1 MKKTRIIYAL
11 LPVAL
16 LLSGCNKQ
24 ELNPDI
30 PEVDGK
36 LSINVVESGFKAV
49 FDETASATKWTATD
63 KFGIFHQYGYEK
75 ESSVVYAANDT
86 QQSFKIKEIKE
97 DATTIESE
105 DTFVWAEP
113 MDGTTVTGYRFRLY
127 YPYDSKTTGIA
138 SVSGTLPGSQAYDME
153 AESWDVSKY
162 DFMYSDPVDIVTKE
176 SEIAFGELN
185 HAFSILRVELN
196 NDGKKA
202 YEVTSATLESEAG
215 KTIAGGF
222 AADLGDGKL
231 TFTNSLSAITTTVS
245 NGSIESGEKKSL
257 RFMLNA
263 SGIEGTVLRL
273 TVTAG
278 DGSVKQVRF
287 VGKDIQAG
295 AMAAKPVDVSSL
307 KNIWCDIE
315 GKGQVLFTTED
326 IADEGKPLEKRQA
339 YWKTIGQ
346 IYSDNAPTVWAEFVQ
361 NPSNTGFANQPVFS
375 FGKKAN
381 QAFVI
386 KSIFTGDALLFHIP
400 AKSIVTSKYLSF
412 SANGYISGT
421 AGAYYLVEYSAD
433 GGTTWKMADTGMEV
447 KKSNSPLKADSNY
460 YFLDAD
466 GKEAKDN
473 KALEVKCS
481 FDSEIKE
488 QEVLLRLTCV
498 DGTITP
504 NYWKEGETYEK
515 YLTEP
520 AASEFSL
527 GGPKDGKGIA
537 ISLQPKTV
545 VESYYDFT
553 NGSVLFKTNDAGSS
567 YDALEKRQTEWKSSG
582 KLNADNTSCV
592 WAEYVQN
599 ADNKTIVTPEFN
611 FEASARPLTVK
622 GVYTDDAV
630 LFHVPVKSAAVG
642 KSIVVEGAINITG
655 TAPLHY
661 MMEYSEDGGSSWTAA
676 DTGNEVIS
684 TNNKGAASNFHF
696 EKKGTSAFKA
706 VCAVKAAIS
715 EKEWQFRIRCVD
727 GTFTQNSKDP
737 ALPSTSFSFKLG
749 NDKTEGILIGLE

>member
-1 MKKTRIIYAL
+1 MKKSRIIYAL
-11 LPVAL
+11 LPVAV
-16 LLSGCNKQ
+16 LLSGCNRQ

-49 FDETASATKWTATD
+49 FDETASVTKWTATD
-63 KFGIFHQYGYEK
+63 KFGIFHQYGYEG
-75 ESSVVYAANDT
+75 ESSVVYADNDT

-105 DTFVWAEP
+105 GTFAWAEP
-113 MDGTTVTGYRFRLY
+113 TDGTAVTGYRFRLY

-153 AESWDVSKY
+153 GGSWDVSNY
-162 DFMYSDPVDIVTKE
+162 DFMYSDPVDIATKE

-202 YEVTSATLESEAG
+202 YEVTSVKLESEAG
-215 KTIAGGF
+215 KTIAGSF
-222 AADLGDGKL
+222 NVDLGDGKL

-245 NGSIESGEKKSL
+245 NGSIASGEKKSL

-273 TVTAG
+273 TVSAG

-295 AMAAKPVDVSSL
+295 AMAAKSVDVSSL

-315 GKGQVLFTTED
+315 GKGQVMFTTED
-326 IADEGKPLEKRQA
+326 IAAEGKPLETRQA
-339 YWKTIGQ
+339 YWKTLGQ

-361 NPSNTGFANQPVFS
+361 NPANAGYANQPAFS

-386 KSIFTGDALLFHIP
+386 KSSFTGDALLFHIP
-400 AKSIVTSKYLSF
+400 AKSIPTSKYLSF
-412 SANGYISGT
+412 TANGYISGT
-421 AGAYYLVEYSAD
+421 ASAYYLVEYSVD
-433 GGTTWKMADTGMEV
+433 GGATWKMADTGMEL

-460 YFLDAD
+460 YFLDSD
-466 GKEAKDN
+466 GKEVKDN
-473 KALEVKCS
+473 KALEVKCE
-481 FDSEIKE
+481 FDSEISE

-520 AASEFSL
+520 GTGEFSL
-527 GGPKDGKGIA
+527 GGPKDGKGIS

-553 NGSVLFKTNDAGSS
+553 KGSVLFKTNDAGTS
-567 YDALEKRQTEWKSSG
+567 YDALKNRQNEWKSSG
-582 KLNADNTSCV
+582 KLTADNTSCV

-599 ADNKTIVTPEFN
+599 PENTNTPEFD
-611 FEASARPLTVK
+611 FEASERPLTVK
-622 GVYTDDAV
+622 GIYTDDAV

-642 KSIVVEGAINITG
+642 KSIAVEGAINITG
-655 TAPLHY
+655 TAPMHY
-661 MMEYSEDGGSSWTAA
+661 MMEYSEDGGSSWTPAN
-676 DTGNEVIS
+676 TGNATID
-684 TNNKGAASNFHF
+684 TNNRNAPANFYF
-696 EKKGTSAFKA
+696 TKKGTSAFKA
-706 VCAVKAAIS
+706 VCAVKATIS
-715 EKEWQFRIRCVD
+715 EKEWLFRIRCVD
-727 GTFTQNSKDP
+727 GTYTPNSTDSGT
-737 ALPSTSFSFKLG
+737 LPSTAFSFKLG
-749 NDKTEGILIGLE
+749 AKDAEGILIGLE